1 MTIAE
6 LKSKW
11 NKEKSSY
18 VKKEIG
24 DGTQKFV
31 RDMLKSPA
39 VFGLKEGL
47 NSTPLEKRK
56 YEFKEEEVK
65 RAARRADAVIFINS
79 EIVIPLEVERYKNI
93 KAGEKQIMQYQLDWD
108 KKLIFGSD

>member
-24 DGTQKFV
+24 DGTQKESQSRLFW
-31 RDMLKSPA
+31 
-39 VFGLKEGL
+39 
-47 NSTPLEKRK
+47 
-56 YEFKEEEVK
+56 
-65 RAARRADAVIFINS
+65 
-79 EIVIPLEVERYKNI
+79 IV
-93 KAGEKQIMQYQLDWD
+93 
-108 KKLIFGSD
+108 